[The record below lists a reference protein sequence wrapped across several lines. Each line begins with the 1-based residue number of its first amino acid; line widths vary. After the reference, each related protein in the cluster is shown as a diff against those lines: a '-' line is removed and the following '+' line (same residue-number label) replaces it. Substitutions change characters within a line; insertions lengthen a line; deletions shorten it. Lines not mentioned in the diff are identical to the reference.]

1 MAGDSQEKARASI
14 LVSGRVQG
22 VAFRAYTREEAMFLG
37 LSGWVKNL
45 PGGAVQVVAEGDRDK
60 VEAMID
66 WCREGPPTAR
76 VDDVKVNWE
85 VPRGEMGGFHIRR

>member
-1 MAGDSQEKARASI
+1 MAGVSREKARASV

-22 VAFRAYTREEAMFLG
+22 VAFRAYAREEAMFLG

-45 PGGAVQVVAEGDRDK
+45 PGGAVEVVAEGDRDK
-60 VEAMID
+60 VEVLID

-76 VDDVKVNWE
+76 VDDVEVSWE
-85 VPRGEMGGFHIRR
+85 APRGEIGGFHIRR